1 MARLSWGSKAIL
13 VFWVSYGALIA
24 FVLYAVLPPASL
36 HLVLILGGAEAVF
49 VVLALVAL
57 RRAHGNLADDQRA

>member
-1 MARLSWGSKAIL
+1 MARISSATATIL
-13 VFWVSYGALIA
+13 IFWISYGTLIA

-36 HLVLILGGAEAVF
+36 RLILILGGAEALF

-57 RRAHGNLADDQRA
+57 HRARFTRPHDERT